1 MKTPVQKL
9 FSSPSGL
16 CDSTASLHLECM
28 RSGSALALLP
38 APAQQEQQVP
48 VVALL
53 PQWNKA
59 TLLGVPGWCWELHMP
74 AAQLRTA
81 EHAGLKKQTTHIQKI
96 TRKEEPTHTLRK

>member
-9 FSSPSGL
+9 FSSSSGL
-16 CDSTASLHLECM
+16 CDSTTSLHLECM

-59 TLLGVPGWCWELHMP
+59 TLLEVPGWCWELHMP
-74 AAQLRTA
+74 TAQLQTA
-81 EHAGLKKQTTHIQKI
+81 EHARLNKQHTHKK
-96 TRKEEPTHTLRK
+96 